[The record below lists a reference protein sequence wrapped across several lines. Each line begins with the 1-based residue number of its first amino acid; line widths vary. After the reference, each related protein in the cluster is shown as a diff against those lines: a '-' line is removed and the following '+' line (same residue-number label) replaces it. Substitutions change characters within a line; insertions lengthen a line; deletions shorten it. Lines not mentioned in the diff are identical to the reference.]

1 MGIGRF
7 LLGSAVLFVGWMITL
22 SGAVTVVGLPVGLAV
37 SAVGLDLMLGPR
49 SKRPDR
55 RSQEGR

>member
-7 LLGSAVLFVGWMITL
+7 LIGSALLFLGWMLIL
-22 SGAVTVVGLPVGLAV
+22 SAVVTVVGLPLGLAV
-37 SAVGLDLMLGPR
+37 MAVGLDLVVGPR

-55 RSQEGR
+55 GAREGT